1 MEPQIYEIK
10 TGMLRLDRLPVRIR
24 PGVTKAAE
32 TPTGF
37 GGFDIVAGQRVVTE
51 DSSTDTVLLTIEGSC
66 QFT

>member
-10 TGMLRLDRLPVRIR
+10 TGILRLDRLPVRIR

-37 GGFDIVAGQRVVTE
+37 GGFDIVAGQRAVTE
-51 DSSTDTVLLTIEGSC
+51 DSSTDTVLPIIEGCC
-66 QFT
+66 QST